1 MANKKTDVF
10 AACHPAV
17 NFFYFLLV
25 LLTTMFVS
33 HPVLLALSFAGAA
46 SYAIRLKGWKSVV
59 KFNML
64 GMIPAM
70 IIVAFINPAFN
81 HYGVTT
87 LFYLKTGPVTL
98 EAIVYGIV
106 LASMLFIAIL
116 WFSCYNEVMTT
127 DKFVYLFGRVIPSLS
142 LVLSMVFRF
151 VPRFSQ
157 QLKVIRNSQ
166 KSVGRDLSNG
176 NIIQKVKH
184 GITLFSILVTWA
196 LENAID
202 TSDSMS
208 ARGYGL
214 KGRTAFSIFRFDKRD
229 GIITS
234 ILLGLTAVCFS
245 GFYTGAASAQYNPK
259 IIIGGIP
266 VTPQSIAVYLAWAG
280 ICFFPF
286 LLGLWEDVV
295 FRRLKAKANMERN
308 LPWYMTDVRS
318 RPVVLQT
325 ADAQNTAAG
334 QYAAEW
340 GTNE

>member
-1 MANKKTDVF
+1 MSRSKDAF
-10 AACHPAV
+10 AGCHPAV

-33 HPVLLALSFAGAA
+33 HPVLLALSFSGAA
-46 SYAIRLKGWKSVV
+46 AYAVRLKGWQKVV

-64 GMIPAM
+64 ATFPAM
-70 IIVAFINPAFN
+70 IIVAFINPTFN

-87 LFYLKTGPVTL
+87 LFYLKTGPVTV

-151 VPRFSQ
+151 VPRFGE
-157 QLKVIRNSQ
+157 QLKVIRNGQ
-166 KSVGRDLSNG
+166 KAVGRDIKNG
-176 NIIQKVKH
+176 NIIRKIKY
-184 GITLFSILVTWA
+184 GITLFSILITWV

-214 KGRTAFSIFRFDKRD
+214 KGRTAYSIFHFDRRD
-229 GIITS
+229 KVITGILS
-234 ILLGLTAVCFS
+234 GLAVISFT
-245 GFYTGAASAQYNPK
+245 GFYTGETFAQYNPK

-266 VTPQSIAVYLAWAG
+266 FTLRSITVYLAWAV

-286 LLGLWEDVV
+286 LLGLWEDAV
-295 FRRLKAKANMERN
+295 FRSLKAKASMERN
-308 LPWYMTDVRS
+308 LPWYI
-318 RPVVLQT
+318 
-325 ADAQNTAAG
+325 
-334 QYAAEW
+334 
-340 GTNE
+340 TNGGSGE